1 MEKSGYGRDGIFRS
15 LRPPLKLPKDKNTD
29 MVSFMFRD
37 SSSYAHKLAL
47 ADADSGEKLSFREF
61 KDKVRAVGSGLSQL
75 GIRKGDVVLLFSPNS
90 IYFPLCFFGIVS
102 IGAVATTVNPVYT
115 VMEVAKQA
123 QDSKAKLII
132 TVPELWDTVKDLGL
146 PVIVIGDD
154 GDGKRASS
162 PIILFSKVLTMGAQ
176 KNPPEV
182 IIKQTDTA
190 ALLYSSGTTGKNKG
204 VILTHRNF
212 MAAGLMVT
220 SDQDMKGVKHWTV
233 LCVIPM
239 FHVYGLACVTY
250 GQLQRGNAV
259 VPMGQF
265 NFIRM
270 LEAIQE
276 YKISYLTI
284 VPPIMIAI
292 AKQKVVERYDLSS
305 LNEIVS
311 GAAPLDKDT
320 MEQCA
325 KRLPQLTINQGYGL
339 TESCG
344 IATITLP
351 KEGNRHFGS
360 AGALVPGLEAKIVN
374 LETGKPL
381 PPNQRGEVWLR
392 GPNIMTGYFN
402 NPSATKIT
410 LDKEGWLH
418 TGDMG
423 YFDEEGGLFIVD
435 RIKEL
440 IKYKGFQVA
449 PAELEGILLTHPQIA
464 DAGVIPLPDLKAGE
478 VPIAYVVRTP
488 GSSLTEKDAMDYVA
502 KQVAPFKRLHRV
514 NFVDSIPKSASGKI
528 LRRELI
534 AKAKSKL

>member
-1 MEKSGYGRDGIFRS
+1 MEKSGYGKDGIFRS
-15 LRPPLKLPKDKNTD
+15 LRPPLRLPKDENTD

-37 SSSYAHKLAL
+37 SSSYAHRLAL
-47 ADADSGEKLSFREF
+47 ADADSGEKLNFREF
-61 KDKVRAVGSGLSQL
+61 KDKVSLVGSGLSQL

-102 IGAVATTVNPVYT
+102 IGAVATTVNPSYT
-115 VMEVAKQA
+115 AMEVAKQV
-123 QDSKAKLII
+123 QDSKAKLVI

-146 PVIVIGDD
+146 PAIVIGGD

-162 PIILFSKVLTMGAQ
+162 PIILLSKVLTMGTE
-176 KNPPEV
+176 KNSPEV

-190 ALLYSSGTTGKNKG
+190 ALLYSSGTTGNNKG

-212 MAAGLMVT
+212 MAAALMVT
-220 SDQDMKGVKHWTV
+220 SDQEMKGVKHWIT

-239 FHVYGLACVTY
+239 FHVYGLACLVY
-250 GQLQRGNAV
+250 GQLQRGNAL
-259 VPMGQF
+259 VPMGKF
-265 NFIRM
+265 TFLRM

-276 YKISYLTI
+276 YKITYLPI

-292 AKQKVVERYDLSS
+292 AKENVLARYDLSS
-305 LNEIVS
+305 LEEIVS
-311 GAAPLDKDT
+311 GAAPLDKDI
-320 MEQCA
+320 MEECA
-325 KRLPQLTINQGYGL
+325 KRIPQATISQGYGL

-344 IATITLP
+344 IATITFP
-351 KEGNRHFGS
+351 KERNSHFGS
-360 AGALVPGLEAKIVN
+360 AGTLVPGLEAKIVN
-374 LETGKPL
+374 LETGRSL
-381 PPNQRGEVWLR
+381 PPNQSGEVWLR

-402 NPSATKIT
+402 NPNATKMT

-423 YFDEEGGLFIVD
+423 YFDDEGGLFIVD

-449 PAELEGILLTHPQIA
+449 PAELEGLLLTHPQIV
-464 DAGVIPLPDLKAGE
+464 DAGVIPLPDLNAGE

-488 GSSLTEKDAMDYVA
+488 GSSLTEKDAMAYVA
-502 KQVAPFKRLHRV
+502 KQVAPFKRLHRI
-514 NFVDSIPKSASGKI
+514 NFVDSIPKSSSGKI

-534 AKAKSKL
+534 AKTKSKL

>member
-1 MEKSGYGRDGIFRS
+1 
-15 LRPPLKLPKDKNTD
+15 
-29 MVSFMFRD
+29 
-37 SSSYAHKLAL
+37 
-47 ADADSGEKLSFREF
+47 
-61 KDKVRAVGSGLSQL
+61 
-75 GIRKGDVVLLFSPNS
+75 
-90 IYFPLCFFGIVS
+90 
-102 IGAVATTVNPVYT
+102 
-115 VMEVAKQA
+115 
-123 QDSKAKLII
+123 
-132 TVPELWDTVKDLGL
+132 
-146 PVIVIGDD
+146 
-154 GDGKRASS
+154 
-162 PIILFSKVLTMGAQ
+162 
-176 KNPPEV
+176 
-182 IIKQTDTA
+182 
-190 ALLYSSGTTGKNKG
+190 
-204 VILTHRNF
+204 

-259 VPMGQF
+259 VPMGKF
-265 NFIRM
+265 DFTRM

-325 KRLPQLTINQGYGL
+325 KRLPQVTINQGYGL

-344 IATITLP
+344 IATIAMP

-392 GPNIMTGYFN
+392 GPNIMSGYFN
-402 NPSATKIT
+402 NPSATKMT
-410 LDKEGWLH
+410 LDTEGWLH

-449 PAELEGILLTHPQIA
+449 PAELEGLLLTHPQIA

-528 LRRELI
+528 LRRELV